1 MGHEIDQTKGFAAAA
16 FAREPAWHRLGTVL
30 ESTFTAE
37 QGIEAAGLN
46 WTVEKQQLWRY
57 KHGVELVPEPKTYSV
72 VRTDT
77 DKTLGIVHDTYAPCQ
92 NSELA
97 DFLNAVIGQGAKL
110 ESAGS
115 LYGGA
120 KVWFLCSLKESYD
133 IIPGDQMN
141 SYALFMNGH
150 DGRTRLRVVPT
161 NVRVV
166 CQNTLSLATKK
177 ETVGM
182 TIRHD
187 GRLKENIEQ
196 AKVALGLVHTTSQRL
211 EIEAKALAAT
221 QMRQAELAA
230 FFAKQVDAL
239 QFKEDRKRE
248 VMQELAILEAAETN
262 NLPGMRGTAWAAYN
276 IWSEWVDHAQRR
288 TSPDA
293 RLESIWM
300 GAGNRQKNAAW
311 ESALALA
318 K

>member
-1 MGHEIDQTKGFAAAA
+1 MSHEIDESKGFAAAA
-16 FAREPAWHRLGTVL
+16 FARTPAWHKLGKVL

-37 QGIEAAGLN
+37 EAITAAGLD
-46 WTVEKQQLWRY
+46 WTVEKRQLWRCN
-57 KHGVELVPEPKTYSV
+57 GGAQMVEESGTYAV

-77 DKTLGIVHDTYAPCQ
+77 DRTLGIVHQMYTAYQ
-92 NSELA
+92 NTQLA
-97 DFLNAVIGQGAKL
+97 DFLNAVIGLGAKL

-115 LYGGA
+115 LYNGA
-120 KVWFLCSLKESYD
+120 KVWFLANLSESYD
-133 IIPGDQMN
+133 VVPGDQMN

-150 DGRTRLRVVPT
+150 DGRTRFRVVPT
-161 NVRVV
+161 SVRVV

-187 GRLKENIEQ
+187 GRLMENIKQ
-196 AKVALGLVHTTSQRL
+196 AQIALGLVHTTSQRL
-211 EIEAKALAAT
+211 ELEAKALAKT
-221 QMRQAELAA
+221 QMRQADLAA
-230 FFAKQVDAL
+230 YFVRQVDAL
-239 QFKEDRKRE
+239 QFTEARKRE
-248 VMQELAILEAAETN
+248 VMQELAVLEAAETN

-288 TSPDA
+288 TSADA

-300 GAGNRQKNAAW
+300 GAGNRQKNKAW